1 MGGGWAISSADEAEP
16 IVLNTDTHNTPK
28 LANTGRTNTPQYGI
42 VKDFLPI
49 VGNRWDDGR
58 YLGCNTVHRSKYD
71 HHSHNPT
78 NLAPPQQCGAVLQLL
93 VNDLGAR
100 FDGFWSHSMNI
111 KFKTTP
117 SVTTGQAA
125 AIARECGGQPHQ
137 AGNDRLAAAIESATV
152 DIDADAAYAERR
164 VREHFHNVTVEVVRA
179 RRTSRFDGRTE
190 LTWRVSITSEDIC
203 IFGADMCVLNE
214 AIGDSIRRFRVQ
226 MVVNA
231 HMREIDAA
239 DKATSGIFAE
249 DAVDPRNAGGAA

>member
-1 MGGGWAISSADEAEP
+1 
-16 IVLNTDTHNTPK
+16 VLNTDTHNTPK

-111 KFKTTP
+111 KFQTTP
-117 SVTTGQAA
+117 TVTTGQAA
-125 AIARECGGQPHQ
+125 QIARECGGQPHQ
-137 AGNDRLAAAIESATV
+137 AGNDRLAAAINEAKEPTAFERAQ
-152 DIDADAAYAERR
+152 ADALERMTAAK
-164 VREHFHNVTVEVVRA
+164 RENPTAKIYECSGCSRPTLGAFGPSGMWWRTVCQSCKDKADGDLERA
-179 RRTSRFDGRTE
+179 TA
-190 LTWRVSITSEDIC
+190 SIGKISKWTTDR
-203 IFGADMCVLNE
+203 IFA
-214 AIGDSIRRFRVQ
+214 RVQ
-226 MVVNA
+226 
-231 HMREIDAA
+231 RDIAA
-239 DKATSGIFAE
+239 AE
-249 DAVDPRNAGGAA
+249 DAIDPRNAGGAA